1 MVNLFTLKNN
11 MTEKLKKLYLDLQYA
26 MNSGRIDEDY
36 LQYIDYLQ
44 DEIQKLEAQKVAG
57 QP

>member
-1 MVNLFTLKNN
+1 ML
-11 MTEKLKKLYLDLQYA
+11 EKLYIALQKA
-26 MNSGRIDEDY
+26 MNSNRIDEDF

-44 DEIQKLEAQKVAG
+44 DEIQKLETQKVAG

>member
-1 MVNLFTLKNN
+1 MA
-11 MTEKLKKLYLDLQYA
+11 ERLKKLYLDLNEA
-26 MNSGRIDEDY
+26 MNSGRIDEKF

-44 DEIQKLEAQKVAG
+44 DEIQRIEETLEAQKVAG

>member
-1 MVNLFTLKNN
+1 

-44 DEIQKLEAQKVAG
+44 DEIQKLESQKVAG